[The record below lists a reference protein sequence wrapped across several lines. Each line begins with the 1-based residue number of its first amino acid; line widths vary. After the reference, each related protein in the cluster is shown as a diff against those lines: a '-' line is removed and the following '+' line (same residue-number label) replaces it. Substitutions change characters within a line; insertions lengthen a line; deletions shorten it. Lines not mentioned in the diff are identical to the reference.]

1 MTREEFEALLR
12 KVEHMA
18 TSQAQLDTD
27 LQALSTQVQNLI
39 TAYNSASAKAGAAG
53 VDLTA
58 EDQQVQAAGAAI
70 QAALNPTPAPTP
82 TPDA

>member
-1 MTREEFEALLR
+1 
-12 KVEHMA
+12 MA
-18 TSQAQLDTD
+18 VSQAQLDTD

-39 TAYNSASAKAGAAG
+39 AAYNSASAKASAAG

-58 EDQQVQAAGAAI
+58 EDQQVQAASAGI

-82 TPDA
+82 ASGS